1 MAQLI
6 EHLADL
12 TGFRDRDLLDVT
24 IVRAIKDVLH
34 PLSVSIF
41 RCVGEA
47 GTQRWLTRARIGPGD
62 RTATAD
68 PPWTEVSTLPLLED
82 MPARRDCLTRAKV
95 ITVGE
100 APQINI
106 FPISTERE
114 VVGVLELETIGALA
128 PSDRATV
135 CTILRI
141 YGNFHDL
148 LDHSERDPLTG
159 LLNRQT
165 FDAAFTTRALNFC
178 AEGDITLQG
187 RRYQPDVCAVWL
199 GIVDIDHFKRVN
211 DTFGHLIGD
220 EVLLL
225 LSRLL
230 RSTFRHH
237 DRLYRFGG
245 EEFVVVLDS
254 LSVDQ
259 ASLAFE
265 RLRDSVERFVF
276 PQVGHITVSIGFA
289 RTSPD
294 ETPSAAFSRADKALY
309 HVKGHGRN
317 KVAHYGDLVR
327 DAAIVET
334 EITGDIELF

>member
-6 EHLADL
+6 DHLADL

-24 IVRAIKDVLH
+24 IVRAIKDVLQ
-34 PLSVSIF
+34 PVSVSIF
-41 RCVGEA
+41 RCVGEPGA
-47 GTQRWLTRARIGPGD
+47 QHWLTRARIGPGD
-62 RTATAD
+62 LAATAD
-68 PPWTEVSTLPLLED
+68 PPWTEISMLPRLDDL
-82 MPARRDCLTRAKV
+82 PARHDCLIRTEV
-95 ITVGE
+95 ITVGD
-100 APQINI
+100 APQTNI

-114 VVGVLELETIGALA
+114 VVGILELETAHPLA
-128 PSDRATV
+128 SSDRATV

-165 FDAAFTTRALNFC
+165 FDAAFMTRAPRVS
-178 AEGDITLQG
+178 AKGEITTHG
-187 RRYQPDVCAVWL
+187 RRCQQDACATWL
-199 GIVDIDHFKRVN
+199 GVVDIDHFKRVN
-211 DTFGHLIGD
+211 DSFGHLIGD

-245 EEFVVVLDS
+245 EEFVVVLDC
-254 LSVDQ
+254 LRADQ
-259 ASLAFE
+259 ALLAFE
-265 RLRDSVERFVF
+265 RLRNSVERFVF
-276 PQVGHITVSIGFA
+276 PQVGRITVSTGFA
-289 RTSPD
+289 QTNPF
-294 ETPSAAFSRADKALY
+294 ETPSAAFARADKALY

-317 KVAHYGDLVR
+317 QVAYYGDLVL
-327 DAAIVET
+327 DGAIVET
-334 EITGDIELF
+334 KIAGDIELF